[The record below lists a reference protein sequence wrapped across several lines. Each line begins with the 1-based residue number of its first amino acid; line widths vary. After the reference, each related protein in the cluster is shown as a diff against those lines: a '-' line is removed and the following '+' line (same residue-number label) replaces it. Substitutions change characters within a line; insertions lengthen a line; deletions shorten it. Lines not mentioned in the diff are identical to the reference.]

1 MAGPK
6 GSLSKRTGNKIH
18 RRSLYVESKKQSS
31 KDKLERNFRRKKEE
45 ANDPELRRR
54 RLEKNKP
61 LTIDRKRVFDTADD
75 DSLGANVDLAQLF
88 KRRRLAEVEV
98 GAPQDADPNAIEDS
112 AQDDEDDDDE
122 VDSMLGSDDEGEEEE
137 DEDEEGKDGAKSSND
152 LRRVIRED
160 STAPSIA
167 TTVDLTPES
176 LVKKFPTLF
185 SDDAPAEPKLLITTT
200 LNSTIHKEAKM
211 LTSFF
216 PNSDYVPR
224 SAHKYA
230 HKYSVR
236 EIAKYA
242 SNRDYTAIL
251 ILGEDQKKPKSL
263 DIVHLPSGPTFSFSV
278 SNWMDVKRLP
288 GHGNPQD
295 FHPELLL
302 NGFVTPL
309 GVLTARILMSLFP
322 KIRNEFQGRQVVTC
336 HNQRDYIFIRQ
347 HRYNFR
353 DKRATEKSAVDADGK
368 VMKGVEDVKAV
379 IQEVGPARW
388 TCKSVR
394 RVVKGIGRA
403 GSGDG
408 DDAVPWQWKAK
419 MDVKRTQFQL

>member
-18 RRSLYVESKKQSS
+18 RRSLYVESKKQNS

-88 KRRRLAEVEV
+88 KRRRLAEVET
-98 GAPQDADPNAIEDS
+98 GGPQDADPNAIQDG
-112 AQDDEDDDDE
+112 AQDDGDDDE
-122 VDSMLGSDDEGEEEE
+122 VDSMLGSDDEGEEE
-137 DEDEEGKDGAKSSND
+137 DDEEEEEDDKDGDKSSND

-322 KIRNEFQGRQVVTC
+322 KNPEFQGRQVVTC
-336 HNQRDYIFIRQ
+336 HNQRSWKSKILLTSGIVGL
-347 HRYNFR
+347 
-353 DKRATEKSAVDADGK
+353 RATEKSAVDADGK

-388 TCKSVR
+388 TCKLR

>member
-61 LTIDRKRVFDTADD
+61 LTIDRKRVFHTADD

-98 GAPQDADPNAIEDS
+98 GGPHDADPNAIEDG
-112 AQDDEDDDDE
+112 AQDEEDDDE
-122 VDSMLGSDDEGEEEE
+122 VDSMLGSDDEDQEGDDDEEEE
-137 DEDEEGKDGAKSSND
+137 DKDGDKASND

-242 SNRDYTAIL
+242 SNRDYTALL
-251 ILGEDQKKPKSL
+251 ILGEDQKRPKSL

-302 NGFVTPL
+302 NG
-309 GVLTARILMSLFP
+309 
-322 KIRNEFQGRQVVTC
+322 
-336 HNQRDYIFIRQ
+336 
-347 HRYNFR
+347 
-353 DKRATEKSAVDADGK
+353 ATEKSAVDAD
-368 VMKGVEDVKAV
+368 
-379 IQEVGPARW
+379 
-388 TCKSVR
+388 VR

-403 GSGDG
+403 GSGDN

>member
-1 MAGPK
+1 MAGTK
-6 GSLSKRTGNKIH
+6 GSLSNRTGNKIH
-18 RRSLYVESKKQSS
+18 RKKLYVESKKQTA

-45 ANDPELRRR
+45 SNDPELRRQ

-61 LTIDRKRVFDTADD
+61 VTIDRKRVFSTADD

-98 GAPQDADPNAIEDS
+98 GGPQDADPNADEDG
-112 AQDDEDDDDE
+112 AQDDEDDEDDE
-122 VDSMLGSDDEGEEEE
+122 VDSMLGSDDDDEEDDEE
-137 DEDEEGKDGAKSSND
+137 DERTKSSND

-185 SDDAPAEPKLLITTT
+185 SDDAPDEPKLLITTT
-200 LNSTIHKEAKM
+200 LNSTIHKEAQM

-242 SNRDYTAIL
+242 SNRGYTSIL
-251 ILGEDQKKPKSL
+251 ILGEDQKRPKSL

-322 KIRNEFQGRQVVTC
+322 KNPEFQGRQVVTC
-336 HNQRDYIFIRQ
+336 HNQRIFVRQ

-353 DKRATEKSAVDADGK
+353 EKRATEKSAVDAD
-368 VMKGVEDVKAV
+368 A
-379 IQEVGPARW
+379 
-388 TCKSVR
+388 VR

-419 MDVKRTQFQL
+419 MDVKRTEFQL

>member
-18 RRSLYVESKKQSS
+18 RRSLYVESKKQTS
-31 KDKLERNFRRKKEE
+31 KDKLEKNFRRKKEE

-61 LTIDRKRVFDTADD
+61 LTIDRKRVFSTADD

-98 GAPQDADPNAIEDS
+98 GETQDADPKAIGNGAEDE
-112 AQDDEDDDDE
+112 EDDDDE
-122 VDSMLGSDDEGEEEE
+122 VDSMLGSDDEEGEEDDDEGE
-137 DEDEEGKDGAKSSND
+137 DKDSNKASND

-322 KIRNEFQGRQVVTC
+322 KNPEFQGRQVVTC
-336 HNQRDYIFIRQ
+336 HNQRDYIFVRQ

-353 DKRATEKSAVDADGK
+353 DKRTTEKSAVDADGK

-388 TCKSVR
+388 TCKLR

-419 MDVKRTQFQL
+419 MDVKRTEFQL

>member
-6 GSLSKRTGNKIH
+6 GSLSNRTGNKIH
-18 RRSLYVESKKQSS
+18 RKSLYVESKKQ
-31 KDKLERNFRRKKEE
+31 K
-45 ANDPELRRR
+45 LRRQ

-61 LTIDRKRVFDTADD
+61 ITIDRKRVFSTADD

-98 GAPQDADPNAIEDS
+98 GGPQDADPNVGADGIEDGE
-112 AQDDEDDDDE
+112 DDEGDE
-122 VDSMLGSDDEGEEEE
+122 VDSMLGSDDDDEE
-137 DEDEEGKDGAKSSND
+137 DDDEEDDDKKSSND

-185 SDDAPAEPKLLITTT
+185 SEDAPAEPKLLITTT
-200 LNSTIHKEAKM
+200 LNSTIHKEAQM

-242 SNRDYTAIL
+242 SNRGYTSIL

-322 KIRNEFQGRQVVTC
+322 KNPEFQGRQVVTC
-336 HNQRDYIFIRQ
+336 HNQRDYIFVRQ

-353 DKRATEKSAVDADGK
+353 EKRATEKSAVDADGK

-388 TCKSVR
+388 TCKLR

-419 MDVKRTQFQL
+419 MDVKRTEFQL

>member
-1 MAGPK
+1 MAGTK
-6 GSLSKRTGNKIH
+6 GSLSNRTGNKIH
-18 RRSLYVESKKQSS
+18 RKKLYVESKKQTA

-45 ANDPELRRR
+45 SNDPELRRQ

-61 LTIDRKRVFDTADD
+61 VTIDRKRVFSTADD

-98 GAPQDADPNAIEDS
+98 GGPQDADPNADEDG
-112 AQDDEDDDDE
+112 AQDDEDDEDDE
-122 VDSMLGSDDEGEEEE
+122 VDSMLGSDDDDEEDDEE
-137 DEDEEGKDGAKSSND
+137 DERTKSSND

-185 SDDAPAEPKLLITTT
+185 SDDAPDEPKLLITTT
-200 LNSTIHKEAKM
+200 LNSTIHKEAQM

-242 SNRDYTAIL
+242 SNRGYTSIL
-251 ILGEDQKKPKSL
+251 ILGEDQKRPKSL

-302 NGFVTPL
+302 NG
-309 GVLTARILMSLFP
+309 
-322 KIRNEFQGRQVVTC
+322 
-336 HNQRDYIFIRQ
+336 RQ
-347 HRYNFR
+347 HFPEPLF
-353 DKRATEKSAVDADGK
+353 D
-368 VMKGVEDVKAV
+368 
-379 IQEVGPARW
+379 VGPLLSR
-388 TCKSVR
+388 
-394 RVVKGIGRA
+394 
-403 GSGDG
+403 GSLKPIWASISSLYLR
-408 DDAVPWQWKAK
+408 DAPTYQH
-419 MDVKRTQFQL
+419 MDIYTWGMIS

>member
-18 RRSLYVESKKQSS
+18 RRSLYVESKKQAS
-31 KDKLERNFRRKKEE
+31 KDKLEKNFRRKKEE

-61 LTIDRKRVFDTADD
+61 LTIDRKRVFSTADD
-75 DSLGANVDLAQLF
+75 DSLGVNVDLAQLA

-98 GAPQDADPNAIEDS
+98 GGPQDTDPNAIKNG
-112 AQDDEDDDDE
+112 AQDEEDDDDE
-122 VDSMLGSDDEGEEEE
+122 VDSMLGSDDEDGEEDEEE
-137 DEDEEGKDGAKSSND
+137 DEDKDSNKASND

-167 TTVDLTPES
+167 TTVDLAPES

-302 NGFVTPL
+302 NGKQYTIELYLQASTLEGPFT
-309 GVLTARILMSLFP
+309 RI
-322 KIRNEFQGRQVVTC
+322 
-336 HNQRDYIFIRQ
+336 YQ
-347 HRYNFR
+347 HVYLRG
-353 DKRATEKSAVDADGK
+353 T
-368 VMKGVEDVKAV
+368 
-379 IQEVGPARW
+379 VG
-388 TCKSVR
+388 
-394 RVVKGIGRA
+394 
-403 GSGDG
+403 
-408 DDAVPWQWKAK
+408 
-419 MDVKRTQFQL
+419 